1 MCKYLTIIQNSKQLF
16 HSKATLPIKYINTR
30 AIDKE
35 NNKLL
40 YQTQTKYK
48 GYYSWDGSFVQ
59 RMILN
64 SKDNRDDIF
73 LL

>member
-1 MCKYLTIIQNSKQLF
+1 MCKYLTIIKNSKKFLNVKVPKKKQ
-16 HSKATLPIKYINTR
+16 IKKHTN
-30 AIDKE
+30 
-35 NNKLL
+35 
-40 YQTQTKYK
+40 
-48 GYYSWDGSFVQ
+48 SWDGTFVQ